1 MECIMPPQ
9 IAMII
14 EAETDNRARTLAD
27 LRLMIKVHGGTAT
40 PTTYLFQKKGRI
52 AFEKSENGLG
62 TDEILDDAIEAG
74 AEDVE
79 ADEDGGIVVWTK
91 PSMAYSAAEALSKS
105 HGLKVAST
113 DIIWDP
119 NQDTQVEIPEG
130 NLESLSAFLDE
141 LQDNPTVQGI
151 YANVTQGSLREDLYN
166 SLREKLDA

>member
-1 MECIMPPQ
+1 MPPQ

-27 LRLMIKVHGGTAT
+27 LRLMVKVHGGTAT
-40 PTTYLFQKKGRI
+40 PTSYLFQKKGRI

-79 ADEDGGIVVWTK
+79 TDEDGGIIVWTE
-91 PSMAYSAAEALSKS
+91 PNMVYSAAESLSKS
-105 HGLKVAST
+105 HGLKIAST

-119 NQDTQVEIPEG
+119 NQDTQVEIPEE

-141 LQDNPTVQGI
+141 LQDNPTIQGV
-151 YANVTQGSLREDLYN
+151 YANVAQGSLQEDMYS
-166 SLREKLDA
+166 SLRAKLDA